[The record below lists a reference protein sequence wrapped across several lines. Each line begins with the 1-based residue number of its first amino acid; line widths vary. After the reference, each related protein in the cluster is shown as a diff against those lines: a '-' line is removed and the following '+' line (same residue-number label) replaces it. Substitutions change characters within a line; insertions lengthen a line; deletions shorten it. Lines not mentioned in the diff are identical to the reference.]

1 MKGWRPV
8 IVLLLLIILLTII
21 LGIQMLNNTPE
32 KQLARINEKYNNIT
46 NKDENST
53 EDDLTLITNRITTST
68 TAKKTVDDIRMN
80 LVKSKLKS
88 NSLVIILSLIYVM
101 LYVISYLIIYYK
113 MGINSNLIKATS
125 ISIAIMLLDFIF
137 IGNMTILYIS
147 GCISI
152 ILAIILRIL
161 VFKIVGLSPWLLL
174 IGLIPYVGGIGELIL
189 SIIVTCRVADYFG
202 RGTGFK
208 FGLILF
214 PGIFY
219 PILAFE
225 T

>member
-8 IVLLLLIILLTII
+8 IVLLLLIILLAII

-88 NSLVIILSLIYVM
+88 NSLVIM